1 MNLIPKAVTLI
12 FWILVLM
19 AWTQG
24 WDGALGWLPGL
35 GLLVFIAHIGE
46 AAFFYV
52 KFRSQSKNLVMD
64 MIQILVFGIFHWK
77 HYLTAR

>member
-35 GLLVFIAHIGE
+35 GLLVFVAHVGE

-52 KFRSQSKNLVMD
+52 K
-64 MIQILVFGIFHWK
+64 IL
-77 HYLTAR
+77 TT